1 MMKAFAI
8 PAWLLLLCALAPT
21 ALAGS
26 FAGTSAGSSAGASSN
41 GSSASSDSSSDEDD
55 KLVLEAREDAA
66 GFVAS
71 DGQIR
76 SARLEAAIRVLREHD
91 ASARE
96 SSDLA
101 LARAIL
107 ARE

>member
-1 MMKAFAI
+1 MNRSATL
-8 PAWLLLLCALAPT
+8 PVWLLLWALAPV
-21 ALAGS
+21 AFAGS
-26 FAGTSAGSSAGASSN
+26 FAGTTGGTSAG
-41 GSSASSDSSSDEDD
+41 GSSASSDSTSDDDD
-55 KLVLEAREDAA
+55 KLVREAREDAA

-71 DGQIR
+71 DGQLR
-76 SARLEAAIRVLREHD
+76 SARFEAAIRMMRER
-91 ASARE
+91 APSARE